1 VVGSGQALSGRGKGN
16 EIDAHDVVVHVNNV
30 PQPEFH
36 ADVGHRTDI
45 LFTSECAISDRYS
58 NQDEIKF
65 EVADGGETWCW
76 SHDNCF
82 NLKGAVFRCPFD
94 YRNSCASDVM
104 AGLVREAVA
113 ESYMALGFSRL
124 EVSELVWHMRRP
136 GTPYCCD
143 PSTGFHAV
151 VTMALTCASVDLYGF
166 SGTTTIDGHGV
177 TDGPP
182 GYVGHG
188 IEKEHE
194 LLHRMIDHSLPA
206 SDYPEATRSS
216 WALTNVVLRD

>member
-1 VVGSGQALSGRGKGN
+1 
-16 EIDAHDVVVHVNNV
+16 
-30 PQPEFH
+30 
-36 ADVGHRTDI
+36 
-45 LFTSECAISDRYS
+45 
-58 NQDEIKF
+58 
-65 EVADGGETWCW
+65 
-76 SHDNCF
+76 
-82 NLKGAVFRCPFD
+82 
-94 YRNSCASDVM
+94 M

-216 WALTNVVLRD
+216 WALTNVRLPHEVERRSHPLLVPIRAGRLALNYRALIAFYCRRVGFFLRYPLPCTVFVAFAAVSPARAKAFFLPGGQPQDGSPLKYGTPPSAIASQLGDR